1 MVEDYKN
8 RPSSELLDII
18 LQAATQGTTQAATQ
32 DDAPAAA
39 SDTTP
44 AATPQSDEIL
54 YFILK
59 ERLYKQLKRR
69 YTPRAKYLLD
79 TFDDCLDDFFLYLRG
94 GSLPYHSL
102 RTIQKK
108 ESFEQWLLTTFRNFL
123 TINAHRHQHRYRLKD
138 HKTREYVP
146 EPCSREHLITT
157 ASQLIAYSH
166 QILLPRNQLI
176 LLRILLTILNKS
188 NALPD
193 NEIADAMGMS
203 YILYRVTVH
212 RIMRKI
218 GYLKN
223 QLELGEN
230 PQLDAYHT
238 AMAAHISGDF
248 EFLYTALIR
257 YYDATLQHQDYSTSI
272 TSLRHKYY
280 AETGCMLHES
290 CAPIYS
296 KPLRI
301 PENFV
306 SLHIN

>member
-18 LQAATQGTTQAATQ
+18 LQATTQGATQG
-32 DDAPAAA
+32 DAPSYA
-39 SDTTP
+39 SDATP

-138 HKTREYVP
+138 HKTGEPVP
-146 EPCSREHLITT
+146 EPCSREQLITT
-157 ASQLIAYSH
+157 AAQLIAYSH
-166 QILLPRNQLI
+166 QTLLPRNQLI
-176 LLRILLTILNKS
+176 LLRILLTILNKP

-212 RIMRKI
+212 RIMRK
-218 GYLKN
+218 LEHLRT

-230 PQLDAYHT
+230 LQLDAYHT
-238 AMAAHISGDF
+238 DLAAHISGDF
-248 EFLYTALIR
+248 ESLYTALLR
-257 YYDATLQHQDYSTSI
+257 YYDTALQHQDYSTSI

-280 AETGCMLHES
+280 AETGRMLHES